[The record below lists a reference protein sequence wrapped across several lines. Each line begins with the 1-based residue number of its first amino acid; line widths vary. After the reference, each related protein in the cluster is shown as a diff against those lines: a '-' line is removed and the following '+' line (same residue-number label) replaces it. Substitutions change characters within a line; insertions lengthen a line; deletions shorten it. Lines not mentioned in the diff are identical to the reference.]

1 VIITKLKQQVKNP
14 ERANVF
20 VDGKYSFSLS
30 FDELISQKV
39 KQGDELDQAKLKK
52 LQKISSDGK
61 LRARALAWLM
71 NRPHSTREL
80 KDYLIRKKAE
90 PELIEKFT
98 KDFTGRGYL
107 NDNKYAMWL
116 VELRGRS
123 GKSNRALRAELY
135 KKGIGR
141 EVTSEVLDNT
151 VDEAE
156 RLKIMIAKKQ
166 KLTRYKNDELKLTK
180 YLTSQGFSYS
190 SVKQAL
196 GSGGSLD

>member
-1 VIITKLKQQVKNP
+1 MTITQLKQQVKNP
-14 ERANVF
+14 ERVSVF
-20 VDGKYSFSLS
+20 LDGKYSFSLS
-30 FDELISQKV
+30 LDELISERV
-39 KQGDELDQAKLKK
+39 KQGNEIDEARLKK

-61 LRARALAWLM
+61 LRARSLAWLM
-71 NRPHSTREL
+71 NRPHSTREF

-90 PELIEKFT
+90 PELIEKLT
-98 KDFTGRGYL
+98 KDFTDRGYL
-107 NDNKYAMWL
+107 NDHKYAMWL

-123 GKSNRALRAELY
+123 GKSNRALRSELY

-141 EVTSEVLDNT
+141 EVTSEALGNAT
-151 VDEAE
+151 DETE

-166 KLTRYKNDELKLTK
+166 RLTRYKNNELKLIK

-196 GSGGSLD
+196 GSGGPLD